1 VMSASLTSY
10 LLRYLLRVGDKFRSS
25 GRQAVELALDQRLSD
40 AAIGPPVTTTF
51 LSLRLISST
60 PVSICS

>member
-1 VMSASLTSY
+1 MSASLTSY

-51 LSLRLISST
+51 LIFEAHQFYSS
-60 PVSICS
+60 VHM